1 MINTFEVNFHG
12 YNGISYGF
20 NHKFI
25 KCWLII
31 YGVVIF
37 FYIFLEHVLNE
48 VITIEFNDEK

>member
-12 YNGISYGF
+12 YNGISNGF
-20 NHKFI
+20 NPKFI

-37 FYIFLEHVLNE
+37 FYIFLEHMLNE
-48 VITIEFNDEK
+48 VITIEFNDEN